1 VTIVGT
7 GKPRASASA
16 LSCAGWAAAT
26 ACFLAAGAACA
37 EPDAPVV
44 RVASVNTPYQSGL
57 LEALLPAFEKM
68 SGYRVEV
75 YGGSDVYERAE
86 AGKADLVIS
95 HYGKA
100 PVEPFVTGGKGLW
113 PRPVFS
119 NQSVL
124 VGPKEDPAGI
134 RGMKDP
140 FEAMRRIASSGSKY
154 VSPANPTGRYLSELL
169 LAGAGNPERG
179 DWYIESPLTR
189 GRAMRFAEEEGAYT
203 IWGSFPFERYRGKHG
218 ERLEALVWE
227 TPIFHRTMA
236 TVVVNPEKMP
246 GVNIEGARALEA
258 YLLSPGT
265 QAAIA
270 AYREKGLDRQTWWP
284 AAFDNNPAQVLG
296 STAGDEED

>member
-1 VTIVGT
+1 MATATPGS
-7 GKPRASASA
+7 RDSLLA
-16 LSCAGWAAAT
+16 CAGWAAAT
-26 ACFLAAGAACA
+26 ALFLATGTACA

-44 RVASVNTPYQSGL
+44 RVASVSTPHQSGL
-57 LEALLPAFEKM
+57 LAALMPAFEKM
-68 SGYRVEV
+68 SGYKVEI
-75 YGGSDVYERAE
+75 YGGSDVYEQAE

-100 PVEPFVTGGKGLW
+100 PVEPFVASGKGLW

-134 RGMKDP
+134 RGMKDA

-154 VSPANPTGRYLSELL
+154 VSPATPTGRYLSELL
-169 LAGAGNPERG
+169 LAGAGNPGRG

-189 GRAMRFAEEEGAYT
+189 GRAMRFAEEEGAYS

-218 ERLEALVWE
+218 GRLEAMVWE
-227 TPIFHRTMA
+227 TPLFHRTMA
-236 TVVVNPEKMP
+236 TVVVNPVSFP
-246 GVNIEGARALEA
+246 GANVEGARALEA

-270 AYREKGLDRQTWWP
+270 AYREESLDRQTWWP
-284 AAFDNNPAQVLG
+284 AALDNNPAQMLG
-296 STAGDEED
+296 STAGEEED